1 MLRITTWL
9 QRANSS
15 PVIVPETR
23 HWGWAVSLKY
33 FRVTSSCRRAIQPSD
48 TYVKIKRF
56 VHSRFHGIF
65 LEMPSLMGLLLHGS
79 RKVSAEPFFLLPHV
93 QGRRPLAGSGKRLG
107 LGTQKDRIYICRKP
121 LMFTGLRGLCEQANL
136 PSPAR
141 KSMPHSS
148 SLK

>member
-79 RKVSAEPFFLLPHV
+79 RKVSAEPFFLCLMSREEGHLQD
-93 QGRRPLAGSGKRLG
+93 QGRGWG
-107 LGTQKDRIYICRKP
+107 LGHRRTVST
-121 LMFTGLRGLCEQANL
+121 FVENL
-136 PSPAR
+136 
-141 KSMPHSS
+141 
-148 SLK
+148 